1 MGDIDKTKEQLIN
14 ELTELRQRVARLEA
28 SEVELRRVAE
38 ALRESES
45 SLVAFLYRGIEHLLG
60 LCNYV
65 APSVAGSDDIQ

>member
-14 ELTELRQRVARLEA
+14 EPTELRQRVARLEA

-45 SLVAFLYRGIEHLLG
+45 SVVAFLYWGIE
-60 LCNYV
+60 
-65 APSVAGSDDIQ
+65 Q